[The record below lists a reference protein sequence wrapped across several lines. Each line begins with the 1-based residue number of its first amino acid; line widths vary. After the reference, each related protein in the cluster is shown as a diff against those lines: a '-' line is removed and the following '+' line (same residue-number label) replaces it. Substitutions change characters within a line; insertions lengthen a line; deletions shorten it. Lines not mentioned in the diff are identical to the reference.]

1 MKPYLDLMQDIL
13 DNGYQKDDRTGTG
26 TLSVFGRQLHF
37 DLSEGFPLLTTKKLH
52 IRSIIYELLW
62 FLNGDTNIQY
72 LTDNNVHIWDSWIAP
87 YSLDREV
94 VEVDVKKKE
103 YVAYTGDFKGGNGLN
118 YKCGSVDNK
127 LRSLW
132 AKMMQR
138 CYDVNAHNY
147 KSYGQMNVSV
157 CERWHSVKNFVE
169 DVKLLPHWQYKLED
183 WNNFELDKD
192 YYGANHYSPSTS
204 VWLRKDENLCY
215 TKITYPT
222 RVITSEGKEMM
233 FITANDAARHVGIT
247 TSSINRFIND
257 KLPKILK
264 GNNRKFKGYIFEK
277 AKIPT
282 GKVLRYKLLD
292 KGELGPIYGRQWR
305 SWPTQDGNSIDQI
318 SEVIA
323 QIKENPNS
331 RRLIVSAWNI
341 ADVDKMALPPCHLL
355 FQFYVADGKLSCQ
368 LYQRSADT
376 FIGLPFN
383 IASYALLTHLVA
395 QQCDL
400 AVGEFVWTGGDVHL
414 YLNHLEQARL
424 QLTRKPYPLPQLKI
438 KRKAD
443 SIFTYQ
449 FEDFEILDYQ
459 AHPHIKAAV
468 AV

>member
-13 DNGYQKDDRTGTG
+13 DNGYQKGDRTGTG

-72 LTDNNVHIWDSWIAP
+72 LTDNNVHIWSSW
-87 YSLDREV
+87 
-94 VEVDVKKKE
+94 
-103 YVAYTGDFKGGNGLN
+103 
-118 YKCGSVDNK
+118 
-127 LRSLW
+127 
-132 AKMMQR
+132 
-138 CYDVNAHNY
+138 
-147 KSYGQMNVSV
+147 
-157 CERWHSVKNFVE
+157 
-169 DVKLLPHWQYKLED
+169 
-183 WNNFELDKD
+183 
-192 YYGANHYSPSTS
+192 AN
-204 VWLRKDENLCY
+204 EQ
-215 TKITYPT
+215 
-222 RVITSEGKEMM
+222 
-233 FITANDAARHVGIT
+233 
-247 TSSINRFIND
+247 
-257 KLPKILK
+257 
-264 GNNRKFKGYIFEK
+264 
-277 AKIPT
+277 
-282 GKVLRYKLLD
+282 
-292 KGELGPIYGRQWR
+292 GELGPIYGNRWR
-305 SWPTQDGNSIDQI
+305 SWGQPKSIIAPKPKLRSGLKATYLGVANGSNKEGHPLKKTWEGMIARCYDQNNIGYHLYGGKGVHVVDDWLEFEKFASDAKQLPSSCPNGEKLVLDKDGIGNGFVYGPDTCQWVTPRENSLLKWDKSVVLKNQQGDEFLVSNPTQFCIDQHLPEDANKNLSDLWTGRKNAKERYGFSLVSCNPRKQSIDQI
-318 SEVIA
+318 SQVIND
-323 QIKENPNS
+323 IKTNPDS
-331 RRLIVSAWNI
+331 RRLIVSSW
-341 ADVDKMALPPCHLL
+341 DVSWVNYMALPPCHLL

-376 FIGLPFN
+376 LIGLPFN